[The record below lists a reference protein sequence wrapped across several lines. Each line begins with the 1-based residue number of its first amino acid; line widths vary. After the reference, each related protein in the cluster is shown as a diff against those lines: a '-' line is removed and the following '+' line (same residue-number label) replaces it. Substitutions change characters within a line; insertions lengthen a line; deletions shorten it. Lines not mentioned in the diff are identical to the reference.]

1 MSLPDAAEQRI
12 NASEAAATQRKANAM
27 SPEERQ
33 TKRNADQ
40 QRRREQK
47 AKKMEERE
55 ALHQQLCRALDSLTV
70 KEYQTFFTWREG
82 EEPDMD
88 TGEVDPAVELQLLA
102 KWTRTRAAD
111 FEVAIQQLA
120 RDERLGVR
128 ECEDFQSWLL
138 ETGLL
143 PDHDSLCDWRCS
155 PEYQSKKLERI
166 MDGCH
171 CEGECSCTYDGEGL
185 EPEMEGYNCDYV
197 DPIILHTQLYDW
209 PPSDGLPRIP
219 AVAGMPPPPPPPLPP
234 SAAMMPSDSSDE
246 EETSTPPRTS
256 PSPAPTPPP
265 APSPPNGTWGVPT
278 ARARYFHP
286 GTFTEAE
293 RLAAH
298 TASMS
303 HGETQHHWQLATRSV
318 QGADGRIVM
327 EAFDPEGEIPYY
339 YEPGD
344 LGRPN
349 WAVLSQSGFGDRS
362 AFYLWLD
369 GIGQLPAPLSTGQR
383 SIISTWMRT
392 ASCTSAEPAA
402 RA

>member
-1 MSLPDAAEQRI
+1 MSRAGKARAAPDAQTDAQTIPQFEARVARCPAADGVARRRGAARMSLPDAAEQRI

-143 PDHDSLCDWRCS
+143 PDHESLCDWRCS
-155 PEYQSKKLERI
+155 PEYQ
-166 MDGCH
+166 
-171 CEGECSCTYDGEGL
+171 
-185 EPEMEGYNCDYV
+185 
-197 DPIILHTQLYDW
+197 
-209 PPSDGLPRIP
+209 
-219 AVAGMPPPPPPPLPP
+219 A
-234 SAAMMPSDSSDE
+234 
-246 EETSTPPRTS
+246 
-256 PSPAPTPPP
+256 
-265 APSPPNGTWGVPT
+265 
-278 ARARYFHP
+278 
-286 GTFTEAE
+286 
-293 RLAAH
+293 
-298 TASMS
+298 
-303 HGETQHHWQLATRSV
+303 
-318 QGADGRIVM
+318 
-327 EAFDPEGEIPYY
+327 
-339 YEPGD
+339 
-344 LGRPN
+344 
-349 WAVLSQSGFGDRS
+349 
-362 AFYLWLD
+362 
-369 GIGQLPAPLSTGQR
+369 
-383 SIISTWMRT
+383 
-392 ASCTSAEPAA
+392 
-402 RA
+402 